1 MNMLEIKANK
11 GRVKTAIDGDDVA
24 EVLAELSLSVR
35 VITRIAAE
43 EMKKNGAQE
52 KDFAQLRTSMN
63 LAMLEC
69 VAKGIE
75 DAGKTPVKRGNVS
88 HWEEES

>member
-1 MNMLEIKANK
+1 MLEIKANK

>member
-1 MNMLEIKANK
+1 MLEIKANK
-11 GRVKTAIDGDDVA
+11 GRVKTAIGGDDVA
-24 EVLAELSLSVR
+24 EVLAELGLSVR
-35 VITRIAAE
+35 VIIRIAAE

>member
-1 MNMLEIKANK
+1 MLEIKANK

-24 EVLAELSLSVR
+24 EVLAELGLSVR
-35 VITRIAAE
+35 VIIRIAAE

>member
-1 MNMLEIKANK
+1 MIEIKTNRS
-11 GRVKTAIDGDDVA
+11 RVHSKIDGGIG
-24 EVLAELSLSVR
+24 EVLAELGISVR
-35 VITRIAAE
+35 CVIRMAAE

-75 DAGKTPVKRGNVS
+75 DVGKAPEKRGNVNR
-88 HWEEES
+88 WED

>member
-11 GRVKTAIDGDDVA
+11 GRVKTAIGGDDVA
-24 EVLAELSLSVR
+24 EVLAELGLSVR
-35 VITRIAAE
+35 VIIRIAAE

>member
-1 MNMLEIKANK
+1 MLEIKANK
-11 GRVKTAIDGDDVA
+11 GRVKTAVGGDDVA

-35 VITRIAAE
+35 VIIRIAAE

>member
-1 MNMLEIKANK
+1 MLEIKVNK
-11 GRVKTAIDGDDVA
+11 GRVKTAIGGDDVA
-24 EVLAELSLSVR
+24 EVLAELGLSVR
-35 VITRIAAE
+35 VIIRIAAE

-75 DAGKTPVKRGNVS
+75 DAGKTPVKRGNVNR
-88 HWEEES
+88 WED

>member
-1 MNMLEIKANK
+1 MLEIKANK
-11 GRVKTAIDGDDVA
+11 GRVKTAIGGDDVA

-35 VITRIAAE
+35 AVIRIAAE

>member
-1 MNMLEIKANK
+1 MLEIKANK
-11 GRVKTAIDGDDVA
+11 GRVKTAIGGDDVA

-35 VITRIAAE
+35 VVIRIAAE

>member
-1 MNMLEIKANK
+1 MLEIKANK
-11 GRVKTAIDGDDVA
+11 GRVKTAIGGDDVA
-24 EVLAELSLSVR
+24 EVLAELGLSVR
-35 VITRIAAE
+35 VIIRIAAE

-75 DAGKTPVKRGNVS
+75 DVGKAPEKRGNVNR
-88 HWEEES
+88 WED

>member
-24 EVLAELSLSVR
+24 EVLAELGLSVR
-35 VITRIAAE
+35 VIIRIAAE

>member
-1 MNMLEIKANK
+1 MLEIKANK
-11 GRVKTAIDGDDVA
+11 GRVKTAIGGDDVA
-24 EVLAELSLSVR
+24 EVLAELGLSVR
-35 VITRIAAE
+35 VVIRIAAE

-75 DAGKTPVKRGNVS
+75 DAGKTPEKRRNVNR
-88 HWEEES
+88 WED